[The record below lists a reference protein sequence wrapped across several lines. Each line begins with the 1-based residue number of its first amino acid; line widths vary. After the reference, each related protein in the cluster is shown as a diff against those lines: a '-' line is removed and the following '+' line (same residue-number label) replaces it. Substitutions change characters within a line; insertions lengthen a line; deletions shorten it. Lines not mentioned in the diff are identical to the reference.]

1 MEKGVGLYSKCIPK
15 GISSIGLVSSEQL
28 VIASGL
34 ELGKK
39 EVERLM
45 EQLKGD
51 KKIVETMFCGQITM
65 EYNIVPVVILKEK
78 EYNDLMSMKRGE

>member
-15 GISSIGLVSSEQL
+15 GISTIVDVPSEQL

-45 EQLKGD
+45 EQLEGD
-51 KKIVETMFCGQITM
+51 KKTVEAMFDGQITM
-65 EYNIVPVVILKEK
+65 EYNIKPVVIMKQE
-78 EYNDLMSMKRGE
+78 EYDNLMKG